1 MTLGA
6 TLGGGWVCSHY
17 GAPLNEGTDR
27 RRSDALSLE
36 DGNVREGPTCTPAP
50 SYEVRVVNDQVEVK
64 MRA

>member
-6 TLGGGWVCSHY
+6 TVEGEMGMFALRRAAER
-17 GAPLNEGTDR
+17 GAIR

-36 DGNVREGPTCTPAP
+36 DGNVREGPTCTPAR